1 MRKLYFFGLIAALF
15 ALGARDS
22 DAQRIS
28 SPRGEAATQ
37 IGDHWIVVD
46 YGRPILRGRTNIFGQ
61 GDEYG
66 NPVTGVAPVW
76 RAGANK
82 STRLMTDMPLKF
94 GDTVVPS
101 GEYSL
106 FVDLVARDEW
116 TLVISAHGAKNSG
129 REAGDGLWGSYGY
142 TPDKDIVRV
151 PMNVSG
157 SVLSTDQ
164 FTIGFYNVTAS
175 GGTLGMRWEHT
186 MATVSFELADR

>member
-1 MRKLYFFGLIAALF
+1 MRRITLFGLFVALF
-15 ALGARDS
+15 ALGAGDVT
-22 DAQRIS
+22 AQRIA

-46 YGRPILRGRTNIFGQ
+46 YGRPILRSRTSIFGQ

-66 NPVTGVAPVW
+66 DFVKGVAPVW

-82 STRLMTDMPLKF
+82 STRLMTEVPLTF
-94 GDTVVPS
+94 GDTVVPA

-106 FVDLVARDEW
+106 FVDLVASDDW
-116 TLVISAHGAKNSG
+116 TLIISAHGAKESG
-129 REAGDGLWGSYGY
+129 RDAGDGLWGSYGF
-142 TPDKDIVRV
+142 TADKDVARV
-151 PMNVSG
+151 PMQVSG

-164 FTIGFYNVTAS
+164 FTIGFYNVTDS

-186 MATVSFELADR
+186 MATVSFEIADS